1 MSNCKNCNTQL
12 LSKNDFCPSCGGKV
26 IRNRLTL
33 KALFSNFSEQFLNY
47 DNKFLKTFLHLFSK
61 PEEVIDGYIN
71 GTRKKYVNVV
81 SYFAIAITL
90 SGLLMFVLNKF
101 FPGLLDFSSIENKN
115 QVESINS
122 IMDFTTEYQGLI
134 MMFSVPLYALLSK
147 ITFFNFKKYNY
158 TEHLVIFMFVS
169 AQLSI
174 IGILFIL
181 FTALTGISIMSIGVL
196 IYPISII
203 YSAYCLK
210 RLYKLSVGKIIL
222 KSFLFLFVLFAL
234 YIVFSIAFVASY
246 YLIDPEGL
254 LEFGKSFAPPK
265 K

>member
-1 MSNCKNCNTQL
+1 MDNCKNCSTQL
-12 LSKNDFCPSCGGKV
+12 SSKNDFCPSCGGKI

-33 KALFSNFSEQFLNY
+33 KALFAHFSEQFLNY

-71 GTRKKYVNVV
+71 GTRKKYVNVI

-90 SGLLMFVLNKF
+90 SGLQMFILNKF
-101 FPGLLDFSSIENKN
+101 FPGVLDFSAIENKN
-115 QVESINS
+115 QVESIKN

-147 ITFFNFKKYNY
+147 ITFYNNKKYNY
-158 TEHLVIFMFVS
+158 TEHLVIFMFVTS
-169 AQLSI
+169 QLSI
-174 IGILFIL
+174 IAVIFLL
-181 FTALTGISIMSIGVL
+181 LTALTGISIMTIGGL
-196 IYPISII
+196 IYPINII

-210 RLYKLSVGKIIL
+210 RLYKLDVSEIIL
-222 KSFLFLFVLFAL
+222 KTFLFLLVLFAL
-234 YIVFSIAFVASY
+234 YIISMIVIFGGF

-254 LEFGKSFAPPK
+254 IEFGKGFAPPK